1 MKKQYDAIIIGAGPA
16 GLSAALYLKRS
27 NLDVL
32 IVEKAVPGG
41 MLNYLHTI
49 SNYPGLENVEGPTL
63 AINMYKQV
71 TDLGVM
77 IEYGNVYDIIDGDVK
92 VVKTKD
98 QSYYTKAIIIATGR
112 KASKLGLENED
123 QLLGHG
129 LSYCAICDGP
139 LYKNKIVAVIGSTD
153 NAINEALYLS
163 SLAGTVYLINPKSSF
178 KASETNLNKLNQT
191 AIKVLLDTNIT
202 QLNES
207 NQKLISIDTT
217 SGNLVIDGLFVY
229 IGYGS
234 SLDFTKNLPLDMD
247 NGNIIVD
254 QNNRTKVPF
263 VYACGDVLKK
273 DYYQIIT
280 AASEGAMAALSL
292 KKDL

>member
-112 KASKLGLENED
+112 KASKL
-123 QLLGHG
+123 
-129 LSYCAICDGP
+129 
-139 LYKNKIVAVIGSTD
+139 
-153 NAINEALYLS
+153 
-163 SLAGTVYLINPKSSF
+163 
-178 KASETNLNKLNQT
+178 
-191 AIKVLLDTNIT
+191 
-202 QLNES
+202 
-207 NQKLISIDTT
+207 
-217 SGNLVIDGLFVY
+217 
-229 IGYGS
+229 
-234 SLDFTKNLPLDMD
+234 
-247 NGNIIVD
+247 
-254 QNNRTKVPF
+254 
-263 VYACGDVLKK
+263 
-273 DYYQIIT
+273 
-280 AASEGAMAALSL
+280 
-292 KKDL
+292 